1 MLSNSLVQ
9 QNFFENLKKK
19 IPNELSII
27 DELAE
32 LLRMSR
38 DSVYRRVRG
47 DSALTFAEILTI
59 SEAYDI
65 SLDALVGVSKKN
77 KVSFQYQP
85 INENRFNFDLYF
97 QTLLNFFEYFNAHED
112 VELIYAANEAKFQ
125 LLHVP
130 EIAAFKLFFWTKTS
144 YDFKEQHRALFNFE
158 KFNQKYGDIIKKIV
172 WNYVK
177 IPTVEIINEDYL
189 NSTFNQIRFYYDSG
203 YFNSRDEALLICDK
217 IKELLEHNRRE
228 AELGFKFMFGSD
240 EEGSS
245 NNLTLYHNDVI
256 LSDNVVAARLKE
268 EYFCFLVINN
278 INYLVTGNEKFS
290 KDTFNYLSNLQ
301 KKSTLISVSAERER
315 NIFYNKLGG
324 KLTNLKA
331 YISR

>member
-9 QNFFENLKKK
+9 QKFFENLKKK
-19 IPNELSII
+19 IPKELSII

-32 LLRMSR
+32 LLKMSR

-85 INENRFNFDLYF
+85 INENGFNFDLYF
-97 QTLLNFFEYFNAHED
+97 QTLLNFFEYFNAHKD

-158 KFNQKYGDIIKKIV
+158 RFNEKYGDVIRKIV

-203 YFNSRDEALLICDK
+203 YFNDKDEALLICDK

-228 AELGFKFMFGSD
+228 AELGFKFVFGS
-240 EEGSS
+240 EEIGSD

-315 NIFYNKLGG
+315 NIFYNKLGER
-324 KLTNLKA
+324 LANLKA
-331 YISR
+331 HISK